1 MIAIITQSQRMHYES
16 VSRGVVCQWVVEG
29 CCKHNW
35 STIRMP
41 TITHFCRSR
50 FCSSGACL
58 TGIVIQI
65 LPYDDD
71 IMLISDTPEGLE
83 RHLNALKVFCFEF
96 YTYFDLTFKGPQS
109 LREAVVLDFLV
120 DMQPLVLLKDSV
132 HNCSSKN
139 NELNCG
145 YSIHLSHQ
153 I

>member
-1 MIAIITQSQRMHYES
+1 MWSPNGLLEAVFSAIGLKQGFPQSTVLFSLYRDEMSHYIE
-16 VSRGVVCQWVVEG
+16 
-29 CCKHNW
+29 
-35 STIRMP
+35 
-41 TITHFCRSR
+41 R
-50 FCSSGACL
+50 FGSSGACL

>member
-1 MIAIITQSQRMHYES
+1 MWSPNGLLEAVFSAIGLKQGFPQSTVLFSLYRDEMSHYIE
-16 VSRGVVCQWVVEG
+16 
-29 CCKHNW
+29 
-35 STIRMP
+35 
-41 TITHFCRSR
+41 R
-50 FCSSGACL
+50 FGSSGACL

-120 DMQPLVLLKDSV
+120 DMQPLVLLKDNV
-132 HNCSSKN
+132 QVYGFKN
-139 NELNCG
+139 HKHMVIKP
-145 YSIHLSHQ
+145 S
-153 I
+153 